1 MASCPKCNAAMGA
14 TEVVCPACGYDFPED
29 SAPRREGFAY
39 STFAD
44 VALIVSMVAMG
55 LGCAAALFF
64 AVVSLLMGYLRDSS
78 VGFIVFFGQLG
89 MLIVFMRVSDL
100 KP

>member
-1 MASCPKCNAAMGA
+1 MAVCPKCSATMGA
-14 TEVVCPACGYDFPED
+14 TEVVCPACGHDFPED
-29 SAPRREGFAY
+29 SAPRRVGFAY

-44 VALIVSMVAMG
+44 LALIISMVATG

-64 AVVSLLMGYLRDSS
+64 AVVSLLMGSFRDSF
-78 VGFIVFFGQLG
+78 VGFIAFFGQLG

-100 KP
+100 KS